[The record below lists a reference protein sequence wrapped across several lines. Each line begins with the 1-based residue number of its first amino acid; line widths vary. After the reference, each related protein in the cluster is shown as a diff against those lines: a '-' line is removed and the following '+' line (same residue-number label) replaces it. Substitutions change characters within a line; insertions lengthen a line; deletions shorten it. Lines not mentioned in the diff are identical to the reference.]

1 MSLTAYQRTRTIT
14 ETSRATEHRLM
25 MQITGELIAARDSG
39 QSGLALTPALFRN
52 RELWSALAAACAARG
67 NLLPDPLRA
76 AIVSLGLWVDRY
88 TSDVVAGRD
97 RIDPLIEVNRTI
109 MEGLHQ
115 GSAAGEATAAGR

>member
-14 ETSRATEHRLM
+14 ETPRATEHRLM

-39 QSGLALTPALFRN
+39 QRGLALTPALFRN
-52 RELWSALAAACAARG
+52 RELWSELASACAASG
-67 NLLPDPLRA
+67 NLLPDTLRA

-115 GSAAGEATAAGR
+115 GSVAD